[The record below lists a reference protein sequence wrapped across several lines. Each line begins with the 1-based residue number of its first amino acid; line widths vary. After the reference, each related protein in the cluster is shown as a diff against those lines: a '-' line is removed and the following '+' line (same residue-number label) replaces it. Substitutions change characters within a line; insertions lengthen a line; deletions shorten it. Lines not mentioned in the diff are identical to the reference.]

1 MLPGRPRQE
10 RRKGEMVGAWF
21 EEKMRNKKS
30 CRSGHGGKEIK
41 KEVEARVEVGLS
53 EQRDV
58 EG

>member
-10 RRKGEMVGAWF
+10 RRKEEAVDAWF